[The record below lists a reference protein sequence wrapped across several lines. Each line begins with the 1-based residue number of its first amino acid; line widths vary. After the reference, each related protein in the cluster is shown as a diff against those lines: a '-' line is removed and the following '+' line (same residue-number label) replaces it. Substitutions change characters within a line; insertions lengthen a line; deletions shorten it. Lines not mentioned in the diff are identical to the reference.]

1 MRDIYKK
8 IGSYSPMADSVL
20 FNAELSG
27 NEKILYQLIQK
38 LSDNDK
44 NYCYCSR
51 AKLAEYM
58 GISPRTID
66 RLLNALRAGG
76 YITKEYGVSWRGR
89 REIRLSIPEKIGVVM
104 SAETPAS
111 LPAAPETIT
120 VAELPAEVPAIAEQ
134 AAAALAAPVDKS
146 VHYTLT
152 DLSTYSG
159 HGCQRIV
166 DTGVNRLINNI
177 NISKDQEKE
186 NLCEE
191 VKNKEKNKKTDKE
204 RLDFHTWFTRI
215 QAVWNEELPEKR
227 YNGNSMSLI
236 YTALRD
242 LLTICER
249 FNDTEQVIAAIKRY
263 KAYHAAP
270 IERRV
275 YGKRHEYSG
284 FISFLE
290 FGLEIFISETI
301 LDELL
306 KDTAAS
312 TGKTLKGRNGKT
324 FEERQKEREK
334 FFAEMDALAGKKS
347 KEVA

>member
-1 MRDIYKK
+1 
-8 IGSYSPMADSVL
+8 MADSVL

-27 NEKILYQLIQK
+27 NEKVLYQLIQK

-44 NYCYCSR
+44 NYCYCTR

-58 GISPRTID
+58 GISTRTLD
-66 RLLNALRAGG
+66 RLINALRAGG
-76 YITKEYGVSWRGR
+76 YITKDYGVSGRGR

-111 LPAAPETIT
+111 LPDAPEIIT
-120 VAELPAEVPAIAEQ
+120 VEELPAGVPAITGQASAEP
-134 AAAALAAPVDKS
+134 AAPVDKS
-146 VHYTLT
+146 GDYPLT
-152 DLSTYSG
+152 NMATDSG
-159 HGCQRIV
+159 HPCQRIV
-166 DTGVNRLINNI
+166 DAGGDRLINNI

-186 NLCEE
+186 NLCKEA
-191 VKNKEKNKKTDKE
+191 KNKEKNKETDKE

-215 QAVWNEELPEKR
+215 QAIWNEELPEKR

-236 YTALRD
+236 YTTLRD

-249 FNDTEQVIAAIKRY
+249 FNDTGQVIAAIERY
-263 KAYHAAP
+263 KAYRAAP

-290 FGLEIFISETI
+290 FGLEIFISETV

-312 TGKTLKGRNGKT
+312 TGKTPKGRNGKT

-334 FFAEMDALAGKKS
+334 FFAEMEALAGKKS

>member
-1 MRDIYKK
+1 
-8 IGSYSPMADSVL
+8 
-20 FNAELSG
+20 
-27 NEKILYQLIQK
+27 
-38 LSDNDK
+38 
-44 NYCYCSR
+44 
-51 AKLAEYM
+51 
-58 GISPRTID
+58 
-66 RLLNALRAGG
+66 
-76 YITKEYGVSWRGR
+76 
-89 REIRLSIPEKIGVVM
+89 
-104 SAETPAS
+104 
-111 LPAAPETIT
+111 
-120 VAELPAEVPAIAEQ
+120 
-134 AAAALAAPVDKS
+134 
-146 VHYTLT
+146 
-152 DLSTYSG
+152 
-159 HGCQRIV
+159 
-166 DTGVNRLINNI
+166 
-177 NISKDQEKE
+177 
-186 NLCEE
+186 LCEE

-215 QAVWNEELPEKR
+215 QAVWNDELPEKR

-249 FNDTEQVIAAIKRY
+249 FNDTGQVIAAIERY
-263 KAYHAAP
+263 KAYRAAP

-334 FFAEMDALAGKKS
+334 FFAEMEALAGKKS